1 MRAHTPDQPPPHTT
15 TAPKVAL
22 IVNSDDLGYAWVRDQ
37 GILAL
42 WAEGC
47 ISSASALVNGAS
59 ASLAIPAAVAAGLP
73 TGLHLNL
80 TEGVPV
86 SPPGSVPTLLDGR
99 GAFLGKQEFRDAVAA
114 GEVSVQCV
122 ATEAAAQLAAFLTLS
137 GGVPPTHVD
146 GHQHIQ
152 TLPLIAGVIVA
163 QFAALRCVRL
173 PTLHPAEEG
182 GVARMPPQRAQF
194 YHTVSSEAGG
204 VAPVFAAAGLRS
216 PAFLGYT
223 CMGDDAT
230 VAGVANML
238 AEASAGGEGEGPQF

>member
-1 MRAHTPDQPPPHTT
+1 M
-15 TAPKVAL
+15 
-22 IVNSDDLGYAWVRDQ
+22 
-37 GILAL
+37 
-42 WAEGC
+42 
-47 ISSASALVNGAS
+47 
-59 ASLAIPAAVAAGLP
+59 
-73 TGLHLNL
+73 
-80 TEGVPV
+80 
-86 SPPGSVPTLLDGR
+86 PTLLDGR

-122 ATEAAAQLAAFLTLS
+122 ATEAAAQWAAFLTLS

-182 GVARMPPQRAQF
+182 GVARMPPLRAQF

-238 AEASAGGEGEGPQF
+238 AEASAGGEGEGAPWVELMVHPGLRVPPSTGEGEAGCGRGPDAFSMAAGREHEMAVLRELRATHPAWGRLRSFVDLGRAAPLGGV